1 MNLIDKLSEIVED
14 SETYKKI
21 MADGI
26 VEDHEVEK
34 QAQFVSELFS
44 ELEQKL
50 SSEDFALVAKC
61 MAELSVLHAVYRI
74 NQSQM

>member
-1 MNLIDKLSEIVED
+1 MNLIDRLSEIVEN
-14 SETYKKI
+14 SETYKTI

-26 VEDHEVEK
+26 VEDREVEK
-34 QAQFVSELFS
+34 QAQLVSELFS

-50 SSEDFALVAKC
+50 SPSAFALVAKC

-74 NQSQM
+74 NQSHM

>member
-1 MNLIDKLSEIVED
+1 MNLIDKLSEIVEN
-14 SETYKKI
+14 SETYKTI

-26 VEDHEVEK
+26 VEDQEVEK
-34 QAQFVSELFS
+34 QAQLVSELFS

-50 SSEDFALVAKC
+50 SPEDFARVAKC

-74 NQSQM
+74 NQSHM

>member
-1 MNLIDKLSEIVED
+1 MNLIDKLSEIVEN

-26 VEDHEVEK
+26 AEDHEVEK

-50 SSEDFALVAKC
+50 SPEDFALVAKC

-74 NQSQM
+74 NQSHM